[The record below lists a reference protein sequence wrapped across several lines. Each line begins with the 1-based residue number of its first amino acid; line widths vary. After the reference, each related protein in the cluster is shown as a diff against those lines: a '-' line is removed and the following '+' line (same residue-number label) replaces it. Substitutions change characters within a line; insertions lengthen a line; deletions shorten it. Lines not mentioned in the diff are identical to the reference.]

1 MRRPKWEGGILNV
14 HNFQFCSQFNLNFM
28 LKSFIKKIFPNPFS
42 GEYHIGF
49 VCKDCINKISDWY
62 RNVVWIDTNGYE
74 KEGWFADPF
83 FYSVDDNE
91 IVLLAEQLY
100 YPINRGRLVKMTL
113 DKQYKLLSVEP
124 ILTLDT
130 HLSFPNVWRENNKIY
145 VYPENYQGGALS
157 IWEFDGYQMSN
168 PKVLIPEPLIDSQI
182 VKLNNE
188 YFIFAVKYQ
197 SGEWSD
203 TQHLQIWKSS
213 NLFGPYEHIQTIS
226 SSKNYERGAGEI
238 IVIDDKTI
246 IRPAQNCEGGY
257 GKEVILFK
265 MTYDGIYFK
274 EEELERISPSTKS
287 KYGEVLHTY
296 NVMGRVCVIDGF
308 THYHRLWYKFLKKTI
323 YRDKQV

>member
-1 MRRPKWEGGILNV
+1 
-14 HNFQFCSQFNLNFM
+14 M
-28 LKSFIKKIFPNPFS
+28 LKSLIKNILPNPFD
-42 GEYHIGF
+42 GVYHIGF
-49 VCKDCINKISDWY
+49 VTKSAVNKTKDWY
-62 RNVVWIDTNGYE
+62 KGVVWIDTNGFE

-83 FYSVDDNE
+83 FYSIDDNE

-113 DKQYKLLSVEP
+113 DKHYKLLSVEP

-130 HLSFPNVWRENNKIY
+130 HLSFPNIWRENDKTY
-145 VYPENYQGGALS
+145 VYPENYQGGTLS
-157 IWEFDGYQMSN
+157 IWEFDGNQMSN

-182 VKLNNE
+182 VKLGDE
-188 YFIFAVKYQ
+188 YFVFAVKYK

-213 NLFGPYEHIQTIS
+213 NLLGPYEHIQTIS
-226 SSKNYERGAGEI
+226 RLKNYERGAGEI

-246 IRPAQNCEGGY
+246 IRPAQNCDGGY

-265 MTYDGIYFK
+265 MIYDGVHFR
-274 EEELERISPSTKS
+274 EEELERISPLTKY

-296 NVMGRVCVIDGF
+296 NEEDSLCVIDGF
-308 THYHRLWYKFLKKTI
+308 THSHKLLYKFLKKTL
-323 YRDKQV
+323 YRNKQV